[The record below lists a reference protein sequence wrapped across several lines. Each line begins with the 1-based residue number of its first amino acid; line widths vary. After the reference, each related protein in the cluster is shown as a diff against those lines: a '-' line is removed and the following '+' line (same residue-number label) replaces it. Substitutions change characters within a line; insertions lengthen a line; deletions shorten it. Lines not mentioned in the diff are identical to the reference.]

1 MAPALE
7 NNETLVQSPS
17 YKVLVT
23 GGAGY
28 IGTTLV
34 EMLLQRH
41 HKVTVFDS
49 FRFGAAGLFH
59 LVHHENLSLVNGDI
73 LNKKQLAEVMH
84 GQDVIYHLA
93 GIVGFPAC
101 EKNPKLATD
110 VNIHG
115 TQNVIDCLTPAQ
127 KIIFAS
133 TGSCYGAVE
142 GICTEET
149 QLNPLTLYGT
159 SKLEGENM
167 VKSANGIALRLA
179 TLFGVAPRLRM
190 DLLVNFFVLLA
201 HSGENIKLYQSHF
214 KRTFLHVKD
223 ACRAFVLAMDKYDEM
238 KGQCFNVGDEKMNL
252 TKLELT
258 QLVQECIPTLK
269 YELCDDGEDLDQ
281 RNYEVSYKKIKSLG
295 FTSKYSL
302 KHGIQELHKV
312 CMGMTQEDINRAKN
326 V

>member
-1 MAPALE
+1 MAPASE
-7 NNETLVQSPS
+7 SNDAQDGFPT
-17 YKVLVT
+17 YKILVT

-28 IGTTLV
+28 IGSTLV

-59 LVHHENLSLVNGDI
+59 LVHNENLTLINGDI
-73 LNKKQLAEVMH
+73 MDTTQLSEAML
-84 GQDVIYHLA
+84 GQDVVYHLA

-110 VNIHG
+110 VNIQG
-115 TQNVIDCLTPAQ
+115 TRNVINCLKPEQ

-149 QLNPLTLYGT
+149 ELNPLTLYGT

-167 VKSANGIALRLA
+167 VRAANGVALRLA

-190 DLLVNFFVLLA
+190 DLLVNFFVLLG
-201 HSGENIKLYQSHF
+201 HSGENIKLYQSHY

-223 ACRAFVLAMDKYDEM
+223 ACRAFVLAMDRFDEM

-258 QLVQECIPTLK
+258 QLVQDCIPTLK

-281 RNYEVSYKKIKSLG
+281 RNYEVSYKKIKSMG

-312 CMGMTQEDINRAKN
+312 CMGMTQEDIDRAKN

>member
-1 MAPALE
+1 MSRK
-7 NNETLVQSPS
+7 TR
-17 YKVLVT
+17 YDILVT

-34 EMLLQRH
+34 ELLLQRE
-41 HKVTVFDS
+41 HKVTVYDS

-59 LVHHENLSLVNGDI
+59 LVHNDNLNIVNGDI
-73 LNKKQLAEVMH
+73 LNKEQLKEVMN
-84 GQDVIYHLA
+84 GKDAIYHLA

-101 EKNPKLATD
+101 EQNKELAED
-110 VNIHG
+110 VNVTG
-115 TQNVIDCLTPAQ
+115 TQNVIDCLSPNQ

-133 TGSCYGAVE
+133 TGSCYGTVE
-142 GICTEET
+142 GVCTEST
-149 QLNPLTLYGT
+149 PLNPLTLYGR
-159 SKLEGENM
+159 SKLEGEKM
-167 VKSANGIALRLA
+167 VLGANGIALRLA

-190 DLLVNFFVLLA
+190 DLLVNFFVLLG
-201 HSGENIKLYQSHF
+201 HTGENIKLYQSHF

-223 ACRAFVLAMDKYDEM
+223 ACRAFVLALDNYESM

-258 QLVQECIPTLK
+258 KLVQECIPSLK

-281 RNYEVSYKKIKSLG
+281 RNYEVSYKKIKEYG
-295 FTSKYSL
+295 FSSKYTL
-302 KHGIQELHKV
+302 THGIKELYKV
-312 CMGMTQEDINRAKN
+312 CSGMTEQDIKRARN